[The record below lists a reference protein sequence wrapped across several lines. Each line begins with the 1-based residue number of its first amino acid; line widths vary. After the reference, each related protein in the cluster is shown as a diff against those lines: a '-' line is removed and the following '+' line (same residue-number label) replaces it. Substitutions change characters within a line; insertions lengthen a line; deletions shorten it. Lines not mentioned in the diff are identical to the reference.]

1 LYAQFLSANKRG
13 IVGIVL
19 SHHDPKM
26 QRFLFCCGKSQ
37 HGYENSIWAM
47 IKFLVF
53 FMNVFRKAGDF

>member
-1 LYAQFLSANKRG
+1 MTRKCS
-13 IVGIVL
+13 
-19 SHHDPKM
+19 D
-26 QRFLFCCGKSQ
+26 FLFCCGKSQ